1 MQKFHVKRG
10 DSVVVIAGSSKGK
23 SGKVL
28 EILAGKQRARVEG
41 LALIKRHLKKSQ
53 EHPQGTIAEREGSIH
68 ISNLMLQSNY
78 DASTRRNKNGATATA
93 EAPAPA
99 ETAEKKPAGKKP
111 AKKPAKKAKA
121 E

>member
-1 MQKFHVKRG
+1 MQKFHIKRN
-10 DSVVVIAGSSKGK
+10 DMVVVLSGSQKGK

-28 EILAGKQRARVEG
+28 EILAAKQRARVEG
-41 LALIKRHLKKSQ
+41 LALIKRHEKKS
-53 EHPQGTIAEREGSIH
+53 EKNPQGAITEREGSIH

-93 EAPAPA
+93 ETPTETAAPA
-99 ETAEKKPAGKKP
+99 KKA